1 MAYAAY
7 QKKVVDCKNA
17 AQPANLEG
25 KGVVI
30 TGGAKGMGEE
40 GVRAFVAAGAYVTFG
55 DTDEQNGAK
64 LEAELVPNAKFVRCD
79 VTSWEDQLAMFKLA
93 ASASPRR
100 SVDVVVANAGISG
113 PDDAFTIEDTEEPAK
128 PQLKIVNINLL
139 GVMYT
144 LKLARHYFM
153 KHPLDAEHDRCLIV
167 NASLVGFLDV
177 PGIPQYV
184 GTTILSPTVQEY
196 CKSKGIVFAE
206 AADAAG
212 AWLKIASDA
221 SINGRSFGI
230 VPRDAAPQGYLDLG
244 KDDYENGEYLDELQ
258 DILLRTSHRLAVKAE
273 SQ

>member
-7 QKKVVDCKNA
+7 QKGVVDYKNVA
-17 AQPANLEG
+17 PPTNLEG

-30 TGGAKGMGEE
+30 TGAH
-40 GVRAFVAAGAYVTFG
+40 VTFG
-55 DTDEQNGAK
+55 DLDEESGTK
-64 LEAELVPNAKFVRCD
+64 LEAELAPNAKFIRCD

-93 ASASPRR
+93 LSSSPRK
-100 SVDVVVANAGISG
+100 SIDVVVANAGISG
-113 PDDAFTIEDTEEPAK
+113 PDDAFTIEDTDEPVK
-128 PQLKIVNINLL
+128 PQLKIVNIDLL

-144 LKLARHYFM
+144 MKLARHYFV
-153 KHPLDAEHDRCLIV
+153 KHPLDASHDRCLIV

-184 GTTILSPTVQEY
+184 ATTILSPTVQEY

-206 AADAAG
+206 AKDAAG
-212 AWLKIASDA
+212 AWIKIASDP

-230 VPRDAAPQGYLDLG
+230 VPRDAAPQGYMDLG
-244 KDDYENGEYLDELQ
+244 KDDYADGDYLDELQ